1 MKRFPLAA
9 LAAAAACA
17 GGAHAQ
23 SSVTL
28 FGVVDLAYT
37 HLSSDAGR
45 SRDLLQ
51 GDGNTS
57 SRLGFRGVEDLGG
70 GLSAGFWIEAGFAP
84 DSGAGAASNS
94 NNQSSGVAASS
105 GGSQGLTFG
114 RKSTVSLSGRW
125 GEVRVGRDYVPT
137 FLNLTTAM
145 HPFGTNGVGSAGHL
159 FYPVAF
165 GGTTARTSV
174 RASNSVGY
182 LLPSNLGG
190 FYGQAMVALG
200 ENASDAGAT
209 EHDGDY
215 RGVRLGW
222 RGRGFNTAIAT
233 GKTDYATGDYTQ
245 SNFGVNYQWGPAQLM
260 YLWGRNEVGTSRTT
274 AQMVGT
280 QWQLGPGELR
290 LAHTRLKAQGTAS
303 DATHN
308 AIGYVWSMSKRT
320 ALYATYAAISNKGTG
335 KAFDVGLGVNAPGG
349 KSRGV
354 ETGVRHTF

>member
-1 MKRFPLAA
+1 MKKFPLAA

-17 GGAHAQ
+17 GGAQAQ

-70 GLSAGFWIEAGFAP
+70 GLAAGFWIEAGFAP
-84 DSGAGAASNS
+84 DSGAGAASNT
-94 NNQSSGVAASS
+94 NNQAPGA
-105 GGSQGLTFG
+105 GGAGGLTFG
-114 RKSTVSLSGRW
+114 RKSVVSLGGRW
-125 GEVRVGRDYVPT
+125 GEVRVGRDYVPS
-137 FLNLTTAM
+137 FLNLTAAM

-174 RASNSVGY
+174 RASNSLGY
-182 LLPSNLGG
+182 VLPGNLGG
-190 FYGQAMVALG
+190 FYGQAMVAIG

-209 EHDGDY
+209 RRDGNY
-215 RGVRLGW
+215 RGARLGW
-222 RGRGFNTAIAT
+222 RGHGFNTAVAI
-233 GKTDYATGDYTQ
+233 GKTDYANGDYTQ
-245 SNFGVNYQWGPAQLM
+245 SNFGLNYQWGPAQLM

-274 AQMVGT
+274 AQMIGT
-280 QWQLGPGELR
+280 QWRLGPGELR
-290 LAHTRLKAQGTAS
+290 LAQTRLKAQGTAS
-303 DATHN
+303 DATHS
-308 AIGYVWSMSKRT
+308 AIGYVWTLSKRT
-320 ALYATYAAISNKGTG
+320 ALYGTYAAIRNKGVGT
-335 KAFDVGLGVNAPGG
+335 AFDVGLGVNAPGG
-349 KSRGV
+349 RSQGL
-354 ETGVRHTF
+354 EAGIRHTF